1 MQINPQSSQEEIR
14 RFVARAKQTYDEEIA
29 EQVEPEHNGEII
41 AIEPNSGAYFLGNDE
56 VEAASKARAAGCV
69 GPFFFLR
76 VGSKYTH
83 RLRSPRR

>member
-1 MQINPQSSQEEIR
+1 MQINPQSSQEDIQ
-14 RFVARAKQTYDEEIA
+14 RFVARAKQTYAEEIA
-29 EQVEPEHNGEII
+29 KQVEPEHNGEII

-56 VEAASKARAAGCV
+56 VEAANKARAAGCT